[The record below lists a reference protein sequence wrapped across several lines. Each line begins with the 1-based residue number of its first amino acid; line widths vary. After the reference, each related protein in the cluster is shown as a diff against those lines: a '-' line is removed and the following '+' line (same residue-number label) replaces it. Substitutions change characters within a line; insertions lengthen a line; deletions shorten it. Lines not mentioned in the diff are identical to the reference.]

1 MVPSTDDALSL
12 SLSLS
17 LSVSLSLP
25 FKKVSDIFVLQC
37 IANHGYYSMIKLL
50 LEKDIRGSEVSDQVG
65 HNDIKINIDSWLLS
79 LISTFYHRH
88 IDLPRLTKMTEICH
102 LLCKEYSE
110 F

>member
-12 SLSLS
+12 SLSVS
-17 LSVSLSLP
+17 LSLSLP

-79 LISTFYHRH
+79 LISTSDPSLTRSLE
-88 IDLPRLTKMTEICH
+88 LPIMLFKSH
-102 LLCKEYSE
+102 LLSYLLVSPSI
-110 F
+110 